1 MVTNAKRTGARRK
14 HYCIW
19 QKRADAAWFDRNQS
33 ALNALTRG
41 RHAIIER
48 AGRKQPMVEMF
59 CSTRGAANAL
69 VAAFG
74 GSIARW
80 RKPFNWVATQKP
92 LLVGSRLMIVDTET
106 NRLPRPPHKVLVIP
120 AGLAFGTGDHAT
132 TAMCLRLLERTSRS
146 IPNEWRF
153 LDLGTGTGILAL
165 AACGFGAS
173 DVVGVDNDPLAV
185 RTAKENA
192 RRNRISGAQ
201 FLMGN
206 ALRPHI
212 ESTFDVI
219 AANVFS
225 ELIVQGLSTWRKH
238 LRIGGRLILS
248 GILRAQLQ
256 EVTAAIDVCGLRLD
270 EVKRRGKW
278 IAILATRRT
287 QKGI

>member
-1 MVTNAKRTGARRK
+1 MVRTQ

-19 QKRADAAWFDRNQS
+19 QKRAGAAWFDRNQS

-48 AGRKQPMVEMF
+48 AGRKQPLVEMF

-69 VAAFG
+69 VAALG
-74 GSIARW
+74 GSITRG
-80 RKPFNWVATQKP
+80 RKPFNWVAPIRP
-92 LLVGSRLMIVDTET
+92 LLVGSRLMIVDTEASG
-106 NRLPRPPHKVLVIP
+106 LPLPPRKVLVIP

-132 TAMCLRLLERTSRS
+132 TAMCLRILERISRS
-146 IPNEWRF
+146 APNEWRF

-165 AACGFGAS
+165 AAHGFGAS

-201 FLMGN
+201 FLMAG
-206 ALRPHI
+206 ALRPHV

-219 AANVFS
+219 AANIFS
-225 ELIVQGLSTWRKH
+225 ELIVEGLSTWKKY

-248 GILRAQLQ
+248 GILRDQLQ
-256 EVTAAIDVCGLRLD
+256 DVTAAIDACGLQLD

-278 IAILATRRT
+278 IAILATRGT